1 MVIACDG
8 IWNVKGS
15 QEVVDFVADRLREQR
30 ENDMFNLEN
39 ICEELLDSCLAPD
52 TSGDGSGCD
61 NMTSIIVVFNAES
74 DTADHN
80 NKKRKLQ
87 QDAET
92 PDGDVADKKIKTDQN
107 S

>member
-1 MVIACDG
+1 MQKKLFDRGKSSSFVQERLLRRLTFPVIYFL
-8 IWNVKGS
+8 S
-15 QEVVDFVADRLREQR
+15 Q
-30 ENDMFNLEN
+30 
-39 ICEELLDSCLAPD
+39 LLDSCLAPD

-61 NMTSIIVVFNAES
+61 NMTSIIVVFNAAES
-74 DTADHN
+74 DAATDHN

-92 PDGDVADKKIKTDQN
+92 PDGDVVDKKIKTDQN